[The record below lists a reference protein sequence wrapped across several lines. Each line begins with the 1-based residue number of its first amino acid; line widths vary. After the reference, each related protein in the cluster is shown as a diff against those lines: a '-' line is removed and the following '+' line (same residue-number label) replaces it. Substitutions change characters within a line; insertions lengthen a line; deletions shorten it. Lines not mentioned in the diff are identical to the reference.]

1 MHLSEEIT
9 LETLASLVHFHP
21 NYFIRFFKQNLG
33 VSPMQYVSKARID
46 HAKVLL
52 KTTDEK
58 IADIA
63 SLTGFH
69 DLFYFSQRFK
79 EQTGFSPT
87 DFRKL

>member
-1 MHLSEEIT
+1 
-9 LETLASLVHFHP
+9 
-21 NYFIRFFKQNLG
+21 
-33 VSPMQYVSKARID
+33 MQYVSKARID
-46 HAKVLL
+46 HAKVL